1 VGRHFIANALKVGL
15 KLRVMVRDKSKLNDL
30 THSNLEVFEGSL
42 GTNDAAFVKDCSIV
56 LHMAGLIKARNRKLY
71 DRVNVEA
78 ARKLAIA
85 CENEGVKRLVLL
97 SSMAAREPSL
107 SDYAASKAI
116 GEEAIKTAFTGKL
129 AIIRAPAVFGAGDDA
144 TAPFMAAILN
154 GFLPV
159 PGGRN
164 WAQRKLSIVAVEDLV
179 NHIINHSLK
188 GEYDGKTV
196 SPASIA
202 SLTWP
207 EFATLASSAAERKV
221 KAVPLPLWLLYPVAA
236 ITSITSRV
244 FGLGHLTLGK
254 LREFLHPDW
263 SSNYAIKD
271 APPMQE
277 RLAHTLQAYN
287 KAKLQQNG
295 VG

>member
-1 VGRHFIANALKVGL
+1 
-15 KLRVMVRDKSKLNDL
+15 MVRDKSKLNDL

-97 SSMAAREPSL
+97 SSMA
-107 SDYAASKAI
+107 
-116 GEEAIKTAFTGKL
+116 
-129 AIIRAPAVFGAGDDA
+129 
-144 TAPFMAAILN
+144 APFMAAILN